1 MTRPLTMHIGDLAAE
16 LGLNTKTIRYYEHI
30 GLLPEPER
38 TASGYRLYDTS
49 DLERLQFILKA
60 KSIGLSLEEIADI
73 LALRAQNQPPCER
86 VLAVVD
92 AKVAAIDAQLRT
104 LNELR
109 RDLVKLRDEARETKR
124 CEGNFCSL
132 IEEHEVARA

>member
-1 MTRPLTMHIGDLAAE
+1 MTRPLPMRIGDLAAE
-16 LGLNTKTIRYYEHI
+16 LGLNTKTIRYYEGI

-38 TASGYRLYDTS
+38 TASGYRLYDGN

-60 KSIGLSLEEIADI
+60 KSIGLSLEEIAEI
-73 LALRAQNQPPCER
+73 FALRARNQRPCER

-109 RDLVKLRDEARETKR
+109 RDLTKLRDEAQETNR

-132 IEEHEVARA
+132 IEEHQAA